1 MKTILNAALLIAVV
15 SGLAGCLEAQQ
26 DLENII
32 SDITDSEEVS
42 PDSPFQVNE
51 GWMHFSQSEA
61 SGVLSAT
68 FEVRPGSLNM
78 DGVISLSESDIDD
91 SSAAI
96 ASVRFS
102 PSGLMEARDAD
113 EYRADVDFTYIE
125 DQWYE
130 IKIDVDFTTRT
141 YDVSVALKGNSLTLL
156 VQGADFRSGSEAISS
171 VSYAS
176 LWTSGIIGSLE
187 LGSLV
192 WDAEQVDVVDSE
204 TIEPDYR
211 ADNEWVHSN
220 QNLIQGDMTT
230 TFLMR
235 AESAQMDGFVAL
247 SSAAADDFDGL
258 LATVRFAPS
267 GQIDVRDGSDYRSD
281 VAFYYS
287 PGVWYEVTIQTNV
300 VSRLYSVSVGE
311 YADETDAVDLIV
323 NAAYRTGTD
332 ETAGITNLT
341 LWSADT
347 GAIEVAQLSWP
358 ESDVVATDPTD
369 PTDPVDPE
377 DPDVETPEVY
387 GDKCEIVEIDGNT
400 HLRHYEYEW
409 VVQGV
414 NHNAGAYITGD
425 CWITGPVVIESVT
438 PEPYSNSNGSIANPA
453 AGPDTYQGY
462 ESGLALYDASLR
474 LSFPYSA
481 EVNTSIVSSLTDP
494 TFEGTNNRQGWIVSH
509 GILTVISTIASEG
522 HFRPPYSDP
531 DKEAYE
537 FTFSDLSLSHI
548 PRVDSVG
555 ETTPSAD
562 TIIEQTIRPW
572 VDHHFEYLGRG
583 LHAINNMP
591 GYGGNLTSTIGT
603 ACLASALDWPD
614 EYRLALIANMV
625 QIGIDNYG
633 MIEVGQYFPANGGHH
648 SGRLL
653 PILYAGKALN
663 HSGML
668 NVTSRTYPIE
678 HGFAENCQTYGD
690 GLYGIR
696 YCSRGD
702 ESSNYSSVNSPT
714 WVAESLCARMI
725 GVEENWDHQ
734 PFFDY
739 VDNWTQSSNFGDVY
753 DPYNYFHNEMWLQ
766 YNSDY

>member
-1 MKTILNAALLIAVV
+1 MMKAILNAALLITVV
-15 SGLAGCLEAQQ
+15 IGLAGCLEEQK
-26 DLENII
+26 DLDNITPNI
-32 SDITDSEEVS
+32 NDSEEIS
-42 PDSPFQVNE
+42 IDSPFQLNE
-51 GWMHFSQSEA
+51 GWIHFSQSEA
-61 SGVLSAT
+61 SNILSAT
-68 FEVRPGSLNM
+68 FEIRPGSPNM
-78 DGVISLSESDIDD
+78 DGVISLSSSDIND

-102 PSGLMEARDAD
+102 PNGVIEVRDAD
-113 EYRADVDFTYIE
+113 EYRADINFNYIE
-125 DQWYE
+125 NQWYD

-141 YDVSVALKGNSLTLL
+141 YDVSAAIKGNSLTLL
-156 VQGADFRSGSEAISS
+156 VQGADFRSGSETIPS

-176 LWTSGIIGSLE
+176 LWTSGVSSLE
-187 LGSLV
+187 LGNLT
-192 WDAEQVDVVDSE
+192 WDTVQINVPDSA
-204 TIEPDYR
+204 TIESDYR
-211 ADNEWVHSN
+211 ADNEWIHSN
-220 QNLIQGDMTT
+220 QNLIQNEMTT
-230 TFLMR
+230 TFLIR

-247 SSAAADDFDGL
+247 SSAATDDFNGL

-281 VAFYYS
+281 VAFYYN
-287 PGVWYEVTIQTNV
+287 PNVWYEVTIQTNI
-300 VSRLYSVSVGE
+300 VSRLYSVSIAE
-311 YADETDAVDLIV
+311 YGVETNAVNLIV
-323 NAAYRTGTD
+323 DATYRTGTD

-341 LWSADT
+341 LWSSDA
-347 GAIEVAQLSWP
+347 GAIEIAQLSWP
-358 ESDVVATDPTD
+358 ESDVVATDPTY
-369 PTDPVDPE
+369 PE
-377 DPDVETPEVY
+377 DPDVEAPEVY
-387 GDKCEIVEIDGNT
+387 GDKCEVVEIDGNT

-409 VVQGV
+409 VVQGL

-425 CWITGPVVIESVT
+425 CWISGPVVIESVT
-438 PEPYSNSNGSIANPA
+438 PAPYSNSNGSMANPA
-453 AGPDTYQGY
+453 AGPDTSQGY

-474 LSFPYSA
+474 LDFPYSA
-481 EVNTSIVSSLTDP
+481 EVNTSILSSLTDP

-509 GILTVISTIASEG
+509 GILTVISTIASES

-531 DKEAYE
+531 DKEAYD

-548 PRVDSVG
+548 PKVDSVG

-591 GYGGNLTSTIGT
+591 GYGANLTSTIGT
-603 ACLASALDWPD
+603 ACLASTLNWPD
-614 EYRLALIANMV
+614 EYRLSLIANMV

-633 MIEVGQYFPANGGHH
+633 MIEVGQYYPANGGHH

-690 GLYGIR
+690 GQYGIR

-702 ESSNYSSVNSPT
+702 ESNKYATVNSPT

-725 GVEENWDHQ
+725 GVEKNWGHQ

-739 VDNWTQSSNFGDVY
+739 VENWTQSSNFGDVY
-753 DPYNYFHNEMWLQ
+753 DPYNYFHNDMWLQ
-766 YNSDY
+766 YSSKY